1 MDERDR
7 SGDASTS
14 TAEERHRHPHRRE
27 AEEEVEV
34 YGDRRHPRLVGRHT
48 GVSYD
53 AQFSTPDNEGMTRI
67 RDDTWS
73 CIIVVLTF
81 WFFVSM
87 TLILGV
93 YGSVSLRLGPNTSLL
108 IESNPLLVDYL
119 KVQQVDDNMD
129 GPTLYG
135 FYEVP
140 PLDVVTTWSK
150 TLISSLQGDSDKAS
164 CFYDWIFYLNHGSKI
179 DISYSVNS
187 SSSSSLILV
196 IAQGN
201 EGLAQWLDDP
211 SYPNTTLS
219 WNLIHGNGL
228 IQQDISKSSSYY
240 IAVGNLNLETVEV
253 QLNLTIRA
261 LQYNTTAAY
270 FNCNFARGQCTLKTS
285 FPNGNAA
292 VLATP
297 PPKQASPFS
306 LKFLPCVLRDILRYA
321 ELLAAGTS
329 GDEWYVKVSYGP
341 RWITYLVGICGLT
354 ILMLLAFH
362 FLNNFRRTRD
372 DRLGAQFG
380 EMGSAR
386 TPLLSQ
392 KEDDLLS
399 WGSSYDSVSQ
409 DDEESE
415 DGFIAG
421 SLDGEYNNN
430 TRRLCAICF
439 DAPRDCFFLPCGH
452 CVACYACGT
461 RIAEAAGTCPICR
474 KNMKKVRRI
483 FTV

>member
-14 TAEERHRHPHRRE
+14 TAEELHRHRRE

-34 YGDRRHPRLVGRHT
+34 YGDRRHPRLVGQQT
-48 GVSYD
+48 GVSYN
-53 AQFSTPDNEGMTRI
+53 AQFSTPDNEGMTFI

-140 PLDVVTTWSK
+140 PLEVVTTWSE
-150 TLISSLQGDSDKAS
+150 TLIYSLQGDSDKATELLFS
-164 CFYDWIFYLNHGSKI
+164 LTLQDWIFYLNHGSKI

-219 WNLIHGNGL
+219 WNLIRGNGL
-228 IQQDISKSSSYY
+228 IQQDISTSSSYY

-270 FNCNFARGQCTLKTS
+270 FNCNLARGQCTLKS
-285 FPNGNAA
+285 IFPNGNAA

-297 PPKQASPFS
+297 TPKQASSFS
-306 LKFLPCVLRDILRYA
+306 LKFLPR
-321 ELLAAGTS
+321 GTS
-329 GDEWYVKVSYGP
+329 GDEWSVKVSYGP
-341 RWITYLVGICGLT
+341 RWITYLVGIGGMTL
-354 ILMLLAFH
+354 LMLLAFH
-362 FLNNFRRTRD
+362 FLNNFRCTRD

-386 TPLLSQ
+386 IPLLSQ
-392 KEDDLLS
+392 KDDDLLS

-474 KNMKKVRRI
+474 RNMKKVRRI